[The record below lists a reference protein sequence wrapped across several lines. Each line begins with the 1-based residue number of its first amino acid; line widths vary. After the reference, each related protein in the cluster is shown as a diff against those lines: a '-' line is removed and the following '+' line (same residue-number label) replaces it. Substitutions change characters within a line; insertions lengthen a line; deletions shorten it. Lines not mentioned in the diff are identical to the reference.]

1 MKKELTFEQAIEKLS
16 KINSEIESGNLSL
29 DKSLELFKEGIEL
42 TKFCQEKLNNAKLQV
57 EELKKE

>member
-1 MKKELTFEQAIEKLS
+1 MKKEVTFEQAIEKLS